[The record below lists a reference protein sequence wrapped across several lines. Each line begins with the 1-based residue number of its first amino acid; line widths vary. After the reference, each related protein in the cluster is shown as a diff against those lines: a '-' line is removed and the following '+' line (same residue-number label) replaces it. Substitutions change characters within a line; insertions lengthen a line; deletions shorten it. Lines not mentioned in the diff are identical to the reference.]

1 MFENRVVGV
10 VGATSMVGQ
19 CILPLLFDAHCK
31 VVAFSRQSN
40 FPSTDT
46 LIWKSP
52 NSLPESS
59 VDVIPYWICL
69 APIWVIS
76 EYFETLK
83 ACGARHVIALSS
95 TSRYTKS
102 QSSDD
107 SEKLL
112 AQNIVEAEAKLQC
125 WAEENQVVWTIMRPT
140 LIYGLGQDKN
150 ITEIAG
156 LIRRFGFFPLIGK
169 AKGLRQPVHVKDV
182 AWAVLSV
189 LSSPA
194 AANKSYN
201 LSGGETITYKAMV
214 ERIFISLGKTPL
226 FVEIPIRLMQLTI
239 MVMRCFPRYRQ
250 WKLAMAERMNQNLI
264 FDHQEAMKDLGFN
277 PRLFKLEPDDLV

>member
-10 VGATSMVGQ
+10 IGATSMVGQ
-19 CILPLLFDAHCK
+19 CVLPLLFDAHCK

-46 LIWKSP
+46 LIWKSSH
-52 NSLPESS
+52 SLPDSS
-59 VDVIPYWICL
+59 IDLIPYWICL

-83 ACGARHVIALSS
+83 ACGAKHIIALSS

-102 QSSDD
+102 QSPDD
-107 SEKLL
+107 TEKLF
-112 AQNIVEAEAKLQC
+112 AQNIIAAESTLQC

-182 AWAVLSV
+182 AWAVLSA

-194 AANKSYN
+194 VANKSYN

-214 ERIFISLGKTPL
+214 ERIFISLGKNPL
-226 FVEIPIRLMQLTI
+226 FLKIPIRLMQLII
-239 MVMRCFPRYRQ
+239 MVLRCFPRYRQ
-250 WKLAMAERMNQNLI
+250 WKLAMAERMNQDLI
-264 FDHQEAMKDLGFN
+264 FDHQEAIKDLGFN
-277 PRLFKLEPDDLV
+277 PRLFKLEPEDLV

>member
-10 VGATSMVGQ
+10 IGATSMVGQ
-19 CILPLLFDAHCK
+19 CILPLLSDAHCK
-31 VVAFSRQSN
+31 IVAFSRQSN
-40 FPSTDT
+40 FPSTET
-46 LIWKSP
+46 LIWKSS
-52 NSLPESS
+52 NSLPESYI
-59 VDVIPYWICL
+59 DAIPYWICL

-76 EYFETLK
+76 EYFETLN
-83 ACGARHVIALSS
+83 ACGARHIIALSS

-112 AQNIVEAEAKLQC
+112 AQNIFEAEAKLQC
-125 WAEENQVVWTIMRPT
+125 WAEENQIAWTIMRPT

-182 AWAVLSV
+182 AWAVLSA

-214 ERIFISLGKTPL
+214 ERIFISIGKTPL
-226 FVEIPIRLMQLTI
+226 FLKIPIRLMQLTI
-239 MVMRCFPRYRQ
+239 MVLRCFPRYRQ
-250 WKLAMAERMNQNLI
+250 WKLAMAERMNQDLI

-277 PRLFKLEPDDLV
+277 PRLFKLEPEDLV

>member
-10 VGATSMVGQ
+10 IGATSMVGQ
-19 CILPLLFDAHCK
+19 CILPLLFDAHFK

-46 LIWKSP
+46 IIWKSP

-76 EYFETLK
+76 KYFETLK
-83 ACGARHVIALSS
+83 ACGARHIIALSS

-182 AWAVLSV
+182 AWAVLSA

-264 FDHQEAMKDLGFN
+264 FDHQEAKKDLGFN